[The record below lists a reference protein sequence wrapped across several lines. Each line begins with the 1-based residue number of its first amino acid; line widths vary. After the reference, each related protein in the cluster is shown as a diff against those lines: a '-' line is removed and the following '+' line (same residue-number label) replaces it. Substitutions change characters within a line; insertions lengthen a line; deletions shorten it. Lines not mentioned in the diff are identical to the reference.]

1 MYPLLTKDPLTNE
14 ALLVTRLEGPTTGIV
29 IEGRF
34 HLGWIGRLTPEQLE
48 FVGVLVRNRG
58 NLQKVASDM
67 GASYNTARNRM
78 DDIAAAL
85 GAPQESETA
94 TAMPPAPPI
103 PQSQS
108 SATKREILDRLATS
122 ELSFDEAMRQIKSL
136 S

>member
-1 MYPLLTKDPLTNE
+1 M
-14 ALLVTRLEGPTTGIV
+14 TRLEGPTTGII

-78 DDIAAAL
+78 DDIAAVL
-85 GAPQESETA
+85 GAPQESE
-94 TAMPPAPPI
+94 PAPPTSI
-103 PQSQS
+103 PAAQG
-108 SATKREILDRLATS
+108 SAAKRAILDRLATG
-122 ELSFDEAMRQIKSL
+122 ELSFDEAMQQIRGIP
-136 S
+136 

>member
-1 MYPLLTKDPLTNE
+1 MIYPLLTKDPLTGE
-14 ALLVTRLEGPTTGIV
+14 PLLVTRLEGPTTGIV

-34 HLGWIGRLTPEQLE
+34 QLGWMGRLTPEQLE

-85 GAPQESETA
+85 GAPQESD
-94 TAMPPAPPI
+94 PPALAAAAGA
-103 PQSQS
+103 QG
-108 SATKREILDRLATS
+108 SAAKREILDRLATG
-122 ELSFDEAMRQIKSL
+122 ELSFEEAMRQIRAGS
-136 S
+136 